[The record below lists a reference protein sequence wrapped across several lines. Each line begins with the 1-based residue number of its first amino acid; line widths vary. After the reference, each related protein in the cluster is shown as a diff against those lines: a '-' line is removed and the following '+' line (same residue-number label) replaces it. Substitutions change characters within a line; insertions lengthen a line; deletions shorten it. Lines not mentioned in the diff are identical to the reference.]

1 MISYDT
7 SNNNVTVYAVVIDA
21 NVVKISTSELGA
33 VDGVTTLIT
42 QAGTHKLIST
52 SVMKG
57 VPGPGTVTVQQGQKK
72 LLEVVLTFNS
82 I

>member
-7 SNNNVTVYAVVIDA
+7 SNDNVTVYAVVIDA

-33 VDGVTTLIT
+33 VDGVTTTLIT

-57 VPGPGTVTVQQGQKK
+57 VPGPGTVTVQQGKK
-72 LLEVVLTFNS
+72 RSYWKVVLTF
-82 I
+82 